1 VSFLPNALGQRET
14 DSVPSPIVKH
24 VLLVDDE
31 PHIRDVVTY
40 ALEKSGYR
48 VTTLGEGRRAAQ
60 LVDSAGIDLVILDIM
75 LPGTDGL
82 EICRQIRSK
91 SLVPILFLSARSDE
105 VDRVIGLE
113 VGGDDYLTKPF
124 SPRELV
130 ARVKAILRRF
140 DRSEQMS
147 LASKLLSCGALTLD
161 PERYEARYAGQTVAL
176 TATEFAL
183 LATLIERPGIV
194 LSRAQLIERTY
205 DDVHISERTLDTHVR
220 RIRAKFRPLG
230 SDPIT
235 TVHGVG
241 YKATEVK

>member
-1 VSFLPNALGQRET
+1 MIAE
-14 DSVPSPIVKH
+14 VKH

-48 VTTLGEGRRAAQ
+48 VTTLEDGRRAAQ
-60 LVDSAGIDLVILDIM
+60 LASTAGIDLVILDIM
-75 LPGTDGL
+75 LPGLDGL
-82 EICRQIRSK
+82 EICRQIRSQ
-91 SLVPILFLSARSDE
+91 SPVPILFLSARSE
-105 VDRVIGLE
+105 EIDRIIGLE

-140 DRSEQMS
+140 DRSEQ
-147 LASKLLSCGALTLD
+147 LASANRVLCCGALSLD
-161 PERYEARYAGQTVAL
+161 PERYEARYAGSNVTL
-176 TATEFAL
+176 TATEFAI
-183 LATLIERPGIV
+183 LAALVERPGIV

-205 DDVHISERTLDTHVR
+205 EDVHISERTLDTHVR
-220 RIRAKFRPLG
+220 RIRAKFRVHG
-230 SDPIT
+230 GDPIM

-241 YKATEVK
+241 YKAAEGQ

>member
-1 VSFLPNALGQRET
+1 MLGAA
-14 DSVPSPIVKH
+14 KH

-40 ALEKSGYR
+40 ALEKAGYR
-48 VTTLGEGRRAAQ
+48 VTTLHDGQRAAG
-60 LVDSAGIDLVILDIM
+60 LAESLGVDLVVLDIM
-75 LPGTDGL
+75 LPDVDGL
-82 EICRQIRSK
+82 EICRRIRANNP
-91 SLVPILFLSARSDE
+91 VPILFLSARSDE
-105 VDRVIGLE
+105 VDRIVGLE

-140 DRSEQMS
+140 DRAPQAGAAPKV
-147 LASKLLSCGALTLD
+147 LNCGALSLD
-161 PERYEARYAGQTVAL
+161 PERYEARYAGQIVAL
-176 TATEFAL
+176 TATEFSL
-183 LATLIERPGIV
+183 LASLIERPGIV

-220 RIRAKFRPLG
+220 RIRSKFRALG
-230 SDPIT
+230 ADPIV

-241 YKATEVK
+241 YKAAEAK

>member
-1 VSFLPNALGQRET
+1 MIEG
-14 DSVPSPIVKH
+14 VKH

-31 PHIRDVVTY
+31 PHIRDVVKY
-40 ALEKSGYR
+40 ALEKNGYR
-48 VTTLGEGRRAAQ
+48 VTTLEEGRRATQ
-60 LVDSAGIDLVILDIM
+60 IVETAGVDLVILDIM
-75 LPGTDGL
+75 LPDIDGL
-82 EICRQIRSK
+82 EICRRLRAK
-91 SLVPILFLSARSDE
+91 SPVPILFLSARSDE
-105 VDRVIGLE
+105 IDRIIGLE

-140 DRSEQMS
+140 ERAEVANSS
-147 LASKLLSCGALTLD
+147 SKVLSCGVLSLD
-161 PERYEARYAGQTVAL
+161 PERYEARYGGQAVAL

-194 LSRAQLIERTY
+194 LSRTQLIERTY

-220 RIRAKFRPLG
+220 RIRAKFRVLG
-230 SDPIT
+230 GDPIM

-241 YKATEVK
+241 YKAAEAK